1 MKYEWDDE
9 KYLINLNKHGVR
21 FEDALIVFSD
31 IHALEFEDSESGP
44 ETRIV
49 MIGFNVFKGVLVV
62 VYIEKT
68 ESLIR
73 IISARK
79 ATLRE
84 EIEYEKRI

>member
-1 MKYEWDDE
+1 MRYEWDDE
-9 KYLINLNKHGVR
+9 KYIINLNKHGIR
-21 FEDALIVFSD
+21 FEDALLVFND
-31 IHALEFEDSESGP
+31 IHALEFEDYESGS
-44 ETRIV
+44 EIRIV

-68 ESLIR
+68 ETLIR